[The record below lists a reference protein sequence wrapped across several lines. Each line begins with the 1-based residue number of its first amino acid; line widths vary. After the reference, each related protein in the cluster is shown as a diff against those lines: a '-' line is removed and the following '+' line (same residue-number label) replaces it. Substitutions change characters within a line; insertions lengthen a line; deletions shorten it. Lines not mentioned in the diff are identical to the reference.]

1 MSIIHVT
8 SENYAQEVLNS
19 EKTVLLDFFAVW
31 CGPCRMIAP
40 ILEEI
45 AEERED
51 VKICKIDV
59 DQAMDIAAQ
68 FRVVSI
74 PTLVVLRDGKVIA
87 QSVGAIPKEEI
98 LELLERV

>member
-8 SENYAQEVLNS
+8 SENYAQEVLES
-19 EKTVLLDFFAVW
+19 DKTVLLDFFAVW
-31 CGPCRMIAP
+31 CGPCKMIAP

-74 PTLVVLRDGKVIA
+74 PTLVVLREGKVIA
-87 QSVGAIPKEEI
+87 QSVGAMPKAEI
-98 LELLERV
+98 LALLD

>member
-8 SENYAQEVLNS
+8 SENYAREVLES
-19 EKTVLLDFFAVW
+19 DKTVLLDFFAVW
-31 CGPCRMIAP
+31 CGPCRMVAP

-51 VKICKIDV
+51 VKVCKIDV
-59 DQAMDIAAQ
+59 DQAMDLAAQ

-74 PTLVVLRDGKVIA
+74 PTLVVLRDGKVIS
-87 QSVGAIPKEEI
+87 QSVGAMPKAEI
-98 LELLERV
+98 LALLD